1 MCNDPTW
8 PWSCCCVATVNS
20 WSGQHPYEWH
30 CGTHTPREEYEDQG
44 VPPAW
49 PSQHPDQWV
58 SSVIPQPVIPRPLKA
73 TPCCFI
79 YALILYFQKIIF
91 QFAHLYLGERLS
103 LLRHSAT
110 SGPGVVLYNFGRLP
124 GTLSWEHAVQSHVGC
139 LLFYIFF
146 FFAAVPKI
154 WGHHASQILFPVP
167 S

>member
-1 MCNDPTW
+1 M
-8 PWSCCCVATVNS
+8 NS

-58 SSVIPQPVIPRPLKA
+58 SSGTPQPVIPRHPESN
-73 TPCCFI
+73 T
-79 YALILYFQKIIF
+79 
-91 QFAHLYLGERLS
+91 
-103 LLRHSAT
+103 
-110 SGPGVVLYNFGRLP
+110 
-124 GTLSWEHAVQSHVGC
+124 
-139 LLFYIFF
+139 LLFYLCLNIVFPKSKFSNSLTCNWGNGCPCYDTAPPAGLELYCITLVACQAPSHENMLSSPMLAVFFSMYFF

-154 WGHHASQILFPVP
+154 RGRHASQILFPLP